1 MTFAPGSSG
10 DFDFSKISFLVADDK
25 PFFREMVHAALRGR
39 TRALRDATTIDKA
52 VEVLRHHGHDIN
64 CIISDWDMAPLG
76 GLDLLRMVRTR
87 LIPTVSPRTSYVILT
102 ARADTSAVK
111 CALDLDVNGFAVAP
125 LSIEKLIKTI
135 GTALRRTWM
144 LHQPMHYASVTP
156 VVPTPLSNDTP
167 AAPPAPKLNAPAQE
181 SRRPVSPVGPPLKNI
196 RICGID
202 AVQPGAILAKDLR
215 DQDGRLLL
223 PTGTEL
229 RPGLIDQVRG
239 AVQFV
244 WIGDTLSGAQ

>member
-10 DFDFSKISFLVADDK
+10 EFDFSKISFLVVDDK

-39 TRALRDATTIDKA
+39 TRALRDATTVDKG
-52 VEVLRHHGHDIN
+52 VEVLRHYGPDIN
-64 CIISDWDMAPLG
+64 CIISDWDMTPLG
-76 GLDLLRMVRTR
+76 GLDLLRMVRAR
-87 LIPTVSPRTSYVILT
+87 LISTVSPRVSYVILT

-111 CALDLDVNGFAVAP
+111 CAIDLDVNGFAVAP

-135 GTALRRTWM
+135 GSALRRTWM
-144 LHQPMHYASVTP
+144 LHQPAHYATVTP

-167 AAPPAPKLNAPAQE
+167 TAATAPKSEAPVHETRKTGSLSA
-181 SRRPVSPVGPPLKNI
+181 PPLKNI

-215 DQDGRLLL
+215 DQEGRLLL

-229 RPGLIDQVRG
+229 RASLIDQVRE

-244 WIGDTLSGAQ
+244 WIGDNPNGA

>member
-10 DFDFSKISFLVADDK
+10 EFDFSKISFLVVDDK

-39 TRALRDATTIDKA
+39 TRALRDATTVDKG
-52 VEVLRHHGHDIN
+52 VEVLRHHGADIH
-64 CIISDWDMAPLG
+64 CIISDWDMVPLG
-76 GLDLLRMVRTR
+76 GLDLLRMVRSR
-87 LIPTVSPRTSYVILT
+87 LIPAVSPRVSYVILT
-102 ARADTSAVK
+102 ARADTAAVK
-111 CALDLDVNGFAVAP
+111 CAIDLDVNGFAVAP
-125 LSIEKLIKTI
+125 LSIEKLVKTI

-144 LHQPMHYASVTP
+144 LHQPMHYAAVAP

-167 AAPPAPKLNAPAQE
+167 ALAPASKPAAAPEACKPAAPSAPPF
-181 SRRPVSPVGPPLKNI
+181 KNI

-229 RPGLIDQVRG
+229 QAAVIDQVRG
-239 AVQFV
+239 AVQFLWV
-244 WIGDTLSGAQ
+244 ADKPYSA

>member
-1 MTFAPGSSG
+1 MTSAPSASG
-10 DFDFSKISFLVADDK
+10 EFDFSKTSFLVVDDK

-39 TRALRDATTIDKA
+39 TRSLRDATSVDRA
-52 VEVLRHHGHDIN
+52 LEVLRHHGADIN
-64 CIISDWDMAPLG
+64 CIISDWDMRPLG
-76 GLDLLRMVRTR
+76 GLDLLRMVRSRMISTA
-87 LIPTVSPRTSYVILT
+87 SPRMSYVILT

-111 CALDLDVNGFAVAP
+111 CAIDLDVNGFAVAP

-144 LHQPMHYASVTP
+144 LHQPIHYAGVTP
-156 VVPTPLSNDTP
+156 VVATPLSVDTP
-167 AAPPAPKLNAPAQE
+167 APARTSVTTAPVTATAPPAHL
-181 SRRPVSPVGPPLKNI
+181 LKNV

-223 PTGTEL
+223 PIGTEL
-229 RPGLIDQVRG
+229 RAAVIDKVRG
-239 AVQFV
+239 AVEFL
-244 WIGDTLSGAQ
+244 WIGDHPATG

>member
-10 DFDFSKISFLVADDK
+10 DFDFSKTSFLVVDDK

-39 TRALRDATTIDKA
+39 TRALRDASTIDKG
-52 VEVLRHHGHDIN
+52 VEVLRHYGPDIN
-64 CIISDWDMAPLG
+64 CIISDWDMTPMG
-76 GLDLLRMVRTR
+76 GLDLLRMVRAR
-87 LIPTVSPRTSYVILT
+87 LIPTVSPRVSYVILT

-111 CALDLDVNGFAVAP
+111 CAIDLDVNGFAVAP

-144 LHQPMHYASVTP
+144 LHQPAHYAAVAPVT
-156 VVPTPLSNDTP
+156 PTPLSNDTP
-167 AAPPAPKLNAPAQE
+167 APAQRPAPAQE
-181 SRRPVSPVGPPLKNI
+181 ARRTAPPPAAPLKNI

-244 WIGDTLSGAQ
+244 WIGDNPSGA